1 LGKLRY
7 RTSPSSENSSTYA
20 LNAVRKMEKGAS
32 VPFSYVLIII
42 EKLNFGLNTS
52 MFKEN
57 KYTKYYTLIT
67 DAAKTRNNEGYVE
80 RHHIIPQSLGGSNHK
95 DNLVDLTAREHFICH
110 WLLIKMTE
118 GEARG
123 KMLYAL
129 HGMKAENKYQQR
141 YSSSITARVYERYRI
156 EHSKNHSTRMKGKE
170 PWNKGRKLEGDELE
184 VHLERTRNRRKPSPE
199 TVAAAQ
205 AIRIAKVTGQKRSIE
220 TKEKMSLAKKG
231 IAKGPMTEEHRAA
244 ISAGGKGIKKHEG
257 HADKVRQANLGV
269 VSINK
274 DGAEKKVKRDTL
286 DQWLADGW
294 ALGGRKRIKIS

>member
-1 LGKLRY
+1 L
-7 RTSPSSENSSTYA
+7 
-20 LNAVRKMEKGAS
+20 VRKNKFEKGTS
-32 VPFSYVLIII
+32 VPFSYGIIII
-42 EKLNFGLNTS
+42 EKSNFGLNTN

-57 KYTKYYTLIT
+57 KYTKYYNLLTNR
-67 DAAKTRNNEGYVE
+67 AKGRVLNEYTE
-80 RHHIIPQSLGGSNHK
+80 RHHIIPQSLGGSNDK

-118 GEARG
+118 GEHRG

-129 HGMKAENKYQQR
+129 QGMKAENKYQQR
-141 YSSSITARVYERYRI
+141 YSSAITSRVYERYRI
-156 EHSKNHSTRMKGKE
+156 EHAKNHSERMKGKE

-231 IAKGPMTEEHRAA
+231 IAKGPMTEEHKSA
-244 ISAGGKGIKKHEG
+244 ISAGGKGIKKHSG
-257 HADKVRQANLGV
+257 HGDKVRQANIGN

-274 DGAEKKVKRDTL
+274 DGAEKKVKRDAL
-286 DQWLADGW
+286 DQWLSDGW